1 MSEQAKVA
9 GELFSL
15 TLPVVMTHPNLFV
28 ARAFG
33 SKGKESGEPKF
44 SANFIFAADS
54 PELAAMKTA
63 AGKVA
68 RARWPSRPFK
78 DDQGNPT
85 IKFPF
90 SAGDKINARRTG
102 KGKKAD
108 EHIAGKV
115 VVAGRS
121 KYEPRLAILE
131 PGRGIVELEGPAR
144 EANKSKFY
152 PGVEV
157 LAQFNFVAYDGVGAN
172 PDGVT
177 AYLNMVLS
185 TNKGKKIATGASAA
199 EVFKGYAGH
208 ATTEDPTGGDQLDD
222 EIPF

>member
-1 MSEQAKVA
+1 MSEQAKQQ
-9 GELFSL
+9 GELFNL

-33 SKGKESGEPKF
+33 QKGKETGEPKF
-44 SANFIFAADS
+44 SANFIFAADN
-54 PELAAMKTA
+54 PDLAAMKQA
-63 AGKVA
+63 AAKVA
-68 RARWPSRPFK
+68 RARWPSRDLK
-78 DDQGNPT
+78 EL
-85 IKFPF
+85 KFPF

-108 EHIAGKV
+108 EHIVGKV
-115 VVAGRS
+115 VLAGRS
-121 KYEPRLAILE
+121 KYEPRLAMLDS
-131 PGRGIVELEGPAR
+131 GRLVDLEGPAR
-144 EANKSKFY
+144 EANKGRFY

-199 EVFKGYAGH
+199 ETFKGYAGH
-208 ATTEDPTGGDQLDD
+208 STTEDPTGGDALDD